1 MEVAIMNTGKKDA
14 KLQRTETMNGII
26 NQVEVIQRDGWLQ
39 VFQIKID
46 KENKI
51 KWMLR
56 SVKEKGL
63 INQNIIAF
71 RQNLNKA
78 MVYWS

>member
-26 NQVEVIQRDGWLQ
+26 NQVKVIQRDGWLQ

-51 KWMLR
+51 K
-56 SVKEKGL
+56 
-63 INQNIIAF
+63 
-71 RQNLNKA
+71 
-78 MVYWS
+78 